1 MDALTSDRYHAALT
15 ADTERFAEVVGGAD
29 LATRVP
35 TCPRWTLAQLA
46 AHTGVAHRWVAAI
59 VAERATRAV
68 PEPASDAP
76 SGPTELAAWLRDG
89 AARLSAVLREAGV
102 NTPVWSWSADHRAG
116 FWLRRM
122 ANETLVH
129 RVDAE
134 LAVGCSPV
142 VAADAAADAV
152 SEWFWLLAGEGAELR
167 GDGETLHFHATDDGL
182 GEAGEWLVHRT
193 PDGVTWEHGHAKGD
207 VAVRGSAAELMLVLA
222 RRAPVST
229 VTVFGDGALLDHWLS
244 QTAF

>member
-1 MDALTSDRYHAALT
+1 MDALTPDRYHAALA
-15 ADTERFAEVVGGAD
+15 ADTERFADVVASAN
-29 LATRVP
+29 LATTVP
-35 TCPRWTLAQLA
+35 TCPQWSLAQLT
-46 AHTGVAHRWVAAI
+46 AHTGVAHRWVTTI
-59 VAERATRAV
+59 VAERANREV

-76 SGPTELAAWLRDG
+76 SAPAELADWLRDG
-89 AARLSAVLREAGV
+89 ATRLSAVLRDAGV
-102 NTPVWSWSADHRAG
+102 DTPVWSWSADHRAG

-129 RVDAE
+129 RIDAE
-134 LAVGCSPV
+134 LAVGRCPV

-152 SEWFWLLAGEGAELR
+152 SEWLGLLAEEGAELR

-182 GEAGEWLVHRT
+182 DEAGEWLVRRT
-193 PDGVTWEHGHAKGD
+193 AEGVRWEHGHAKGD